1 MTITTTDLDTPV
13 GTLRI
18 AARTSPRAAQET
30 VVACCFTDHW
40 DRMAAPARQRFAG
53 DEWREGPSQAAD
65 ALARYLAGDLD
76 AVTPL
81 AVDGGGTDFQARVWD
96 ALRAIPVGET
106 RSYADIARVLG
117 SPTATRAV
125 GAANGRNP
133 VWVVVPCHRVI
144 RTDWALGGYGGGLD
158 RKRWLLAHEEQS
170 R

>member
-18 AARTSPRAAQET
+18 AARTSPCSSEET

-40 DRMAAPARQRFAG
+40 DRMAAPVRGRFA
-53 DEWREGPSQAAD
+53 DDDWRAGPSQAAG

-81 AVDGGGTDFQARVWD
+81 AVDSGGTDFQARVWD
-96 ALRAIPVGET
+96 ELRTIPVGET
-106 RSYADIARVLG
+106 RSYADIARALG
-117 SPTATRAV
+117 RPSATRAV

-144 RTDWALGGYGGGLD
+144 RADGALGGYGGGLA
-158 RKRWLLAHEEQS
+158 RKRWLLGHERQV